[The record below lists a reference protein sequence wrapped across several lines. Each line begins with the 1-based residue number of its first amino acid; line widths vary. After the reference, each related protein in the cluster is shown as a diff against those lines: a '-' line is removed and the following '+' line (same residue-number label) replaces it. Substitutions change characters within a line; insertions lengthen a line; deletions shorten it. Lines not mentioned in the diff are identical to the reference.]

1 MGRGLLMKEKT
12 VEKRTFL
19 DKFMDVVERACNK
32 LPPPAIL
39 FCILFAIVAV
49 LGAIFTALGTSLTNP
64 ATGEVVMSKN
74 LFTEEGLH
82 WFLDN
87 MVKNFTGYAPLG
99 LVLCMTLGTGICEES
114 GLLVSLLRSA
124 MRNVP
129 GVLVPYVCVFIGI
142 IGNVASDAASVMIPP
157 LSALAFIG
165 VGKNPIAGM
174 ICGYIGAQVGYAS
187 NLVISGTDTLLMG
200 ITNDS
205 LAAFLPDAGFTVDA
219 TCNWFFKI
227 GSTFL
232 CTVVAGVLT
241 ERIVEPRFGKYEG
254 EVEEIEDITA
264 QQKKGLRAAGIAC
277 LVYIAIL
284 VALFLAGPLAA
295 EDGGII
301 GSPFLSGLIPI
312 LFLLFITA
320 GITYGFV
327 AGTFKNVAD
336 INTGMVKQMAAMGSY
351 VTFCFF
357 GGQFQG
363 LFNWTQ
369 IGTLSAIAGADFLE
383 RIGFTGIP
391 MCVAFIVLVT
401 AVDIFFSS
409 GSAKWAIF
417 APIFVPMFMLLGYH
431 PAFAQVIYRLGDS
444 AGNLFGPTSAYLW
457 MMLSVAQAKYD
468 KNIKIGQIISCNFS
482 VAIILEIFWLV
493 MLVAWMLLGLPIG
506 PGVGVYLPEGI
517 I

>member
-1 MGRGLLMKEKT
+1 MKEKA

-32 LPPPAIL
+32 LPPPPIL
-39 FCILFAIVAV
+39 FCILFMIVAV
-49 LGAIFTALGTSLTNP
+49 LGAIFTMTGTALTNP

-82 WFLDN
+82 WFLNN
-87 MVKNFTGYAPLG
+87 MVKNFTGFAPLG

-114 GLLVSLLRSA
+114 GLLVSMLRSA
-124 MRNVP
+124 MKNVP
-129 GVLVPYVCVFIGI
+129 GALVPYVCVFIGI
-142 IGNVASDAASVMIPP
+142 LGNLASDAASVMIPP

-165 VGKNPIAGM
+165 VGKHPIAGM

-200 ITNDS
+200 ITTYA
-205 LAAFLPDAGFTVDA
+205 LAAFIPESGFMVDA

-227 GSTFL
+227 GSTIL
-232 CTVVAGVLT
+232 CTVVAAILVQK
-241 ERIVEPRFGKYEG
+241 IVEPRFGKYEG
-254 EVEEIEDITA
+254 EVEQIEDITP
-264 QQKKGLRAAGIAC
+264 QQKKGLRIAGLSTVI
-277 LVYIAIL
+277 YIIL
-284 VALFLAGPLAA
+284 ILLLFFTGPLAA
-295 EDGGII
+295 EDGGLI

-312 LFLLFITA
+312 LFFLFVIA
-320 GITYGFV
+320 GISYGY
-327 AGTFKNVAD
+327 ASGTFKNVSD
-336 INTGMVKQMAAMGSY
+336 VNKGMVKQMSAMGSY

-357 GGQFQG
+357 CGQFQG

-369 IGTLSAIAGADFLE
+369 LGTLSAIAGADFLE
-383 RIGFTGIP
+383 SVGFTGIP
-391 MCVAFIVLVT
+391 MCIGFIVLVT
-401 AVDIFFSS
+401 VVDVFFSS

-431 PAFAQVIYRLGDS
+431 PAFAQIIYRLGDS

-468 KNIKIGQIISCNFS
+468 KDIKIGKIISCNFS
-482 VAIILEIFWLV
+482 VAIILEIFWIL
-493 MLVAWMLLGLPIG
+493 MLVAWMMLGLPIG
-506 PGVGVYLPEGI
+506 PGVGVYMPAGI